1 MTPITNP
8 AGERPGPAPQKAEY
22 WPAVNAPGNDPTV
35 ETDLTALVERA
46 RGLLAAA
53 GTGRVLLGIT
63 GAPGAG
69 KSTLAGALVAAL
81 GPVAAICGMDGFHL
95 ANVELGRLGRAG
107 RKGAIDTFD
116 GHGYVALLR
125 RLAADPPH
133 VVYAP
138 AYDRSIEESVA
149 AAVPVGPEV
158 RLVVTEGN
166 YLLVDEAPWEAVR
179 PLLAE
184 AWYCELDDDVRVRR
198 LVARHEAAGKSPDD
212 ARRWTLGSDARNA
225 AVVAATRRRADLA
238 VRLG

>member
-1 MTPITNP
+1 MTH
-8 AGERPGPAPQKAEY
+8 PAP
-22 WPAVNAPGNDPTV
+22 VPGACPPEDVPV
-35 ETDLTALVERA
+35 ETSLAALVERA
-46 RGLLAAA
+46 RGLVAKA
-53 GTGRVLLGIT
+53 GTSRVLLGVT

-69 KSTLAGALVAAL
+69 KSTLSAALIAAL

-95 ANVELGRLGRAG
+95 ANVELERLGRAG

-116 GHGYVALLR
+116 AHGYVALLR

-149 AAVPVGPEV
+149 AAVPIGPEV

-166 YLLVDEAPWEAVR
+166 YLLVDEAPWDAVR

-184 AWYCELDDDVRVRR
+184 AWYCELSDDERVRR
-198 LVARHEAAGKSPDD
+198 LVARHVAAGKAPED
-212 ARRWTLGSDARNA
+212 ARRWATGSDAANA